1 MGEIIADMGGMSM
14 WASWYQKIV
23 IKTNHKH
30 GLLGND
36 WVVAVWIV

>member
-1 MGEIIADMGGMSM
+1 MGEIIADMEGMSM

-30 GLLGND
+30 GLLGRKYA
-36 WVVAVWIV
+36 WFVGQ